1 MKMSVA
7 LKSLLVNVP
16 NKTVGICQ
24 NIDNLVSGLFKP
36 RFEEALGSW
45 PLWDN
50 DSNACPVEGCVFKYL
65 ENTRKWDKR
74 TKYGKRRYDLLN
86 HLIKFFEE
94 RGE

>member
-1 MKMSVA
+1 MKISDA

-24 NIDNLVSGLFKP
+24 NVDNTNVYMRKLC
-36 RFEEALGSW
+36 FEEALRSW

-50 DSNACPVEGCVFKYL
+50 DSLACPVEGCVFIYL
-65 ENTRKWDKR
+65 DNNRKWDKR